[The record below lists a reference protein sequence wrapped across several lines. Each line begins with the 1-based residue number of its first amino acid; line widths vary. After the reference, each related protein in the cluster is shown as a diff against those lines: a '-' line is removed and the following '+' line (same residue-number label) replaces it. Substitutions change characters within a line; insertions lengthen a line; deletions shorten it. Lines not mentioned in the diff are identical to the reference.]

1 LKGPRASGPATVN
14 QLLLNLWFYS
24 SFLLLSS
31 VVIPALTFAVAVS
44 RPLSQIRGVM
54 RRFRMAIQLYG
65 RMVIRL
71 PWPWIKVRLENP
83 GRVYGPGPY
92 IFVCNHRSSS
102 DPFLMG
108 ALPPM
113 ECVQVVNVWPFRIPV
128 LGFFARMAGYLNI
141 NVMGAESFFREAENL
156 LNQGVSIIFFPEGT
170 RSGSR
175 DMGTFHGAAFRLFL
189 ESGVPIVPVCIAGN
203 ERVPP
208 KGSLLLEP
216 GTVRLRILPPVL
228 LAGLEDWSP
237 FQLKNHVRD
246 MIQKELNTMEA
257 VT

>member
-1 LKGPRASGPATVN
+1 MTHTRFPGRLTVSR
-14 QLLLNLWFYS
+14 LFLNLWFYS

-31 VVIPALTFAVAVS
+31 VVIPALTCAVALT
-44 RPLSQIRGVM
+44 RPLSETRGVM
-54 RRFRMAIQLYG
+54 RRFRAAIHLYG

-71 PWPWIKVRLENP
+71 PWPWVKVRLENP
-83 GRVYGPGPY
+83 GEVHGPGPY

-113 ECVQVVNVWPFRIPV
+113 EYVQVVNVWPFNIPV
-128 LGFFARMAGYLNI
+128 LGFFARIAGYLNI
-141 NVMGAESFFREAENL
+141 NRMGAEDFLREAGHL

-170 RSGSR
+170 RSGNR
-175 DMGTFHGAAFRLFL
+175 EMGAFHGAAFRLFL
-189 ESGVPIVPVCIAGN
+189 ESGIPIVPVCISGN

-216 GTVRLRILPPVL
+216 GTVRLRILPPVSRP
-228 LAGLEDWSP
+228 GLEDLSP
-237 FQLKNHVRD
+237 FQLKNRIREI
-246 MIQKELNTMEA
+246 IQKELNTMEA